1 MPRKQGKQR
10 KQKESDTAG
19 KLRIGDDWNAI
30 TIIALSQDN
39 PLKAVAEL
47 VENSIDAGARN
58 VTVVRGRER
67 GEQYLMVSDDGEGVR
82 RNAAGDPDFRYV
94 ATHICDSIKR
104 RLRAEGARGIQGE
117 FGIGLLSFWT
127 VGEQLA
133 ISSAGADGR
142 THEMRMRK
150 GDPGYTIVRRRTL
163 LAEPGTRV
171 KIRPLLPGIRQL
183 SGEKIQWYLAAELR
197 ERIRGAGLRVKVI
210 DRQARKEFLVEPR
223 QFAGQL
229 LHQLPVPRSVHGDIY
244 VELYFNEP
252 DSTNAV
258 GLYRN
263 GTRILAALTDV
274 DALDRRPWTDG
285 CLQGIIDVPFLN
297 LTPATRTGVIR
308 DGAFE
313 SFVAA
318 LAPLEAHLIE
328 RIDEQRRA
336 EEEKAT
342 HDTLRTIQRAFRE
355 AMLALPSEEYD
366 FFEVKT
372 RAAAGAGGAGETP
385 GDEAAGAVAVD
396 GTGAEPGAQKRFFE
410 YPGPMHGVRISPASC
425 TLAVGASR
433 SLHAIA
439 RDKSRRRIEEGV
451 VYAWRIIEG
460 AGQLESDA
468 GEFVTVQAPAEPC
481 LLRVGVKATQET
493 TAAQRGE
500 ADPARTENE
509 AAGPQ
514 ETVASLLAGTHEIVG
529 SHRTDGS
536 RDEASSHPAAGA
548 HEALT
553 CEAEALITVTD
564 SILPQPPGH
573 SGRRRGLPG
582 YTLEHAPGKLWR
594 SRYEGEQNVIVVNSG
609 HRDYLYAARIKAL
622 KLRYLVRLFAKEMVR
637 KNFPGLPADE
647 LLERLIELSLYAE
660 AHLR

>member
-1 MPRKQGKQR
+1 LPRKQS
-10 KQKESDTAG
+10 KQKESETGG

-150 GDPGYTIVRRRTL
+150 GDPGYTIVRRRML
-163 LAEPGTRV
+163 VADPGTRV

-229 LHQLPVPRSVHGDIY
+229 LQQLPVPRSVHGDVY

-328 RIDEQRRA
+328 LINEQRRA

-342 HDTLRTIQRAFRE
+342 HHTLRTIQRAFRE

-372 RAAAGAGGAGETP
+372 RVAAGAGGEGEGP
-385 GDEAAGAVAVD
+385 SGEASGAVAVD
-396 GTGAEPGAQKRFFE
+396 GADAEPDAQKRFFE

-451 VYAWRIIEG
+451 VYAWRIIEC
-460 AGQLESDA
+460 AGRLESDA

-481 LLRVGVKATQET
+481 LLRVGVKAVQEI
-493 TAAQRGE
+493 AAARKGE
-500 ADPARTENE
+500 ADEASAENE
-509 AAGPQ
+509 AADRH
-514 ETVASLLAGTHEIVG
+514 ETLVWPPKAGTHEMVVSQRMGEPRDAVG
-529 SHRTDGS
+529 L
-536 RDEASSHPAAGA
+536 HPAAGA

-609 HRDYLYAARIKAL
+609 HRDYLYAARVKAL

-637 KNFPGLPADE
+637 KNFPGSPADE

-660 AHLR
+660 AQLR